1 MIHEAIGT
9 GATIEEALEN
19 AKKELNAPASADV
32 RSEIIAMPTK
42 KILGL
47 FGGSPAK
54 AKAWY
59 ETPDAPKKAPEAPK
73 APAQKQKPAEKA
85 QTKEAP
91 QAKNPKAKAKETA
104 EPVKPEATEPTK
116 AAQEKTPVDI
126 STSESLTSAVNYL
139 KAVVKGM
146 GVKEVEVEAFRTEE
160 NEIILELDC
169 GEEYG
174 IVIGRRGDTLDSI
187 QYLTRLVAN
196 KKKQENEYMRIS
208 INVGN
213 YREKRKT
220 TLREL
225 AKKNAEKVL
234 KYGRNVTFEPMN
246 PYERRIIHTAV
257 QEIEGVVSYSV
268 GADASR
274 RVVISLAEGVK
285 PTHPS
290 RGYNNRGRGGYNNRG
305 GRSRNGGRNASSTVT
320 APTREPRTDA
330 AAEKVSLYGKI
341 N

>member
-1 MIHEAIGT
+1 MIHEATAT
-9 GATIEEALEN
+9 GATVEEALSN
-19 AKKELNAPASADV
+19 ARAQLNAPALADV
-32 RSEIIAMPTK
+32 HTEIISMPTK

-54 AKAWY
+54 ARAYY
-59 ETPDAPKKAPEAPK
+59 ETPDAPEKKAPVKKAEKAPKAEKKEAPK
-73 APAQKQKPAEKA
+73 AEKKEAEK
-85 QTKEAP
+85 KEAP
-91 QAKNPKAKAKETA
+91 KAEVKET
-104 EPVKPEATEPTK
+104 V
-116 AAQEKTPVDI
+116 KTPVEI
-126 STSESLTSAVNYL
+126 SSSKSIAAAVDYIT
-139 KAVVKGM
+139 AVVKGM
-146 GVKEVEVEAFRTEE
+146 GVANVDIQAFRTEE

-169 GEEYG
+169 GEDYG
-174 IVIGRRGDTLDSI
+174 IVIGRRGETLDSI

-196 KKKQENEYMRIS
+196 KTKEDGEYSRIS

-213 YREKRKT
+213 YREKRKN

-225 AKKNAEKVL
+225 AKKNSEKVL

-257 QEIEGVVSYSV
+257 QEIEGVTSHSV

-274 RVVISLAEGVK
+274 RVVITLAEGVK

-290 RGYNNRGRGGYNNRG
+290 RGGYNRGRGGRGGYNRGGNRG
-305 GRSRNGGRNASSTVT
+305 GRSQAPRVD
-320 APTREPRTDA
+320 APTRAPRTDA
-330 AAEKVSLYGKI
+330 GAEKVSLYGKI